1 MKTIIQIAVAFTLLT
16 GAVQGGRAAVKH
28 YSFVDA
34 VQEAMLFA
42 GSRTEDQ
49 IADKVM
55 QLAGD
60 YQIPLD
66 PEKVSVERLPYQINT
81 SAVHRYREPAPRRLH
96 PPLGLRY
103 LRPRAPARG
112 HASARR
118 RAPRQEAAAPA
129 LAPRRLHAAARRAPR
144 RSGPGW
150 RGRDSAAPRSRPT
163 RHRDTRD
170 RSAHPG

>member
-34 VQEAMLFA
+34 IQEAMLFA
-42 GSRTEDQ
+42 GGRTEDQ

-66 PEKVSVERLPYQINT
+66 PEKVSVERLPYEINIEAPYTDTVNLLPGFYTRRWDFDT
-81 SAVHRYREPAPRRLH
+81 SVHVRLLEDTRPRGVAPRGKK
-96 PPLGLRY
+96 PQLR
-103 LRPRAPARG
+103 
-112 HASARR
+112 
-118 RAPRQEAAAPA
+118 
-129 LAPRRLHAAARRAPR
+129 
-144 RSGPGW
+144 
-150 RGRDSAAPRSRPT
+150 
-163 RHRDTRD
+163 RH
-170 RSAHPG
+170 